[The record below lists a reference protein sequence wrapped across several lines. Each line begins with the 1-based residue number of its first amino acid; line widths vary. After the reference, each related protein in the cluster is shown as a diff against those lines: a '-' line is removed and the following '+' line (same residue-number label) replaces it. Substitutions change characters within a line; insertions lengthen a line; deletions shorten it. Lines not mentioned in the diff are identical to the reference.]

1 MSENTGKR
9 HEVNNGATYHFI
21 KLQCWKNKNAVKIR
35 KVRHWKTGGMDWKMT
50 WRCHTVWMSNPDW
63 LEFFIVSALTV
74 SWPVS
79 TRQEGLKIVHS
90 SCFLGPWRFLLL
102 LFFLVSCSRLI
113 FFLFLVF
120 VSFLAA
126 FLVLLEQKQDFSLFT
141 SLHIKTVCAQATKSD
156 GTKKF

>member
-79 TRQEGLKIVHS
+79 TCQEGLKIVHS
-90 SCFLGPWRFLLL
+90 SCFLGPWRFLL

-156 GTKKF
+156 STKKF